1 MPQKRVDHLYSRLRQ
16 CLMLHKVVQQLQRS
30 LLLNKIKLKG
40 VASAAGIS
48 TLLGITEPAMFG
60 VNLKLRYPFI
70 GAIVGS
76 GIGSAYIAFFKVK
89 AIALGTA
96 GLPGF
101 ISINPV
107 HAGWLHYFVGMT
119 ISFIVAI
126 TVTLIL
132 SKRKANKEV
141 VE

>member
-1 MPQKRVDHLYSRLRQ
+1 M
-16 CLMLHKVVQQLQRS
+16 
-30 LLLNKIKLKG
+30 
-40 VASAAGIS
+40 
-48 TLLGITEPAMFG
+48 
-60 VNLKLRYPFI
+60 
-70 GAIVGS
+70 
-76 GIGSAYIAFFKVK
+76 
-89 AIALGTA
+89 
-96 GLPGF
+96 PGF

-119 ISFIVAI
+119 ISFIIAI

>member
-1 MPQKRVDHLYSRLRQ
+1 
-16 CLMLHKVVQQLQRS
+16 
-30 LLLNKIKLKG
+30 
-40 VASAAGIS
+40 
-48 TLLGITEPAMFG
+48 MFG

-89 AIALGTA
+89 AIALE
-96 GLPGF
+96 LLDCLDLSQ
-101 ISINPV
+101 SIQYMQD
-107 HAGWLHYFVGMT
+107 GYITLFMT

-132 SKRKANKEV
+132 SKRKANKSCRIKNRYDSNQSISHCKCNRMKL
-141 VE
+141 

>member
-1 MPQKRVDHLYSRLRQ
+1 M
-16 CLMLHKVVQQLQRS
+16 QQLQRS
-30 LLLNKIKLKG
+30 LLLKQNKKLKG

-48 TLLGITEPAMFG
+48 ALLGITEPAMFG

-101 ISINPV
+101 
-107 HAGWLHYFVGMT
+107 YFNQSSTCRM
-119 ISFIVAI
+119 
-126 TVTLIL
+126 VTLLCWYDNIIHRCHN
-132 SKRKANKEV
+132 SYF
-141 VE
+141 